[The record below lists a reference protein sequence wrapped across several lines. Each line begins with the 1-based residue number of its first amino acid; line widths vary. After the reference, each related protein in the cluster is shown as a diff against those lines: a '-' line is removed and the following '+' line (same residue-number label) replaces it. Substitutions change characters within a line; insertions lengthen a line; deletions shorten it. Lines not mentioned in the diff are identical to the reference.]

1 MNIGLIGINTV
12 TQLASEINEESNTNK
27 TFLLDDDSSKH
38 NHKHFNNEVIGFSKD
53 ILSLYKSGK
62 IDAYCICLGEK
73 HLQTKKKIYSEL
85 IQNNIPVH
93 SFISKHCIT
102 RTGASVGPGNL
113 LSQGTILGYET
124 VLKGNTIVWP
134 GTIIEHNTVVGEHC
148 YFGSNVTVSGF
159 ATIGECTLVG
169 SGANILPEVKV
180 GKNCIIGAGSVVTK
194 DLPDNSIVK
203 GNPAK

>member
-1 MNIGLIGINTV
+1 MNIGLIGINTI
-12 TQLASEINEESNTNK
+12 TQLASEINLESTANETY
-27 TFLLDDDSSKH
+27 LLDDDLSKH
-38 NHKHFNNEVIGFSKD
+38 DHKHFENDVIG
-53 ILSLYKSGK
+53 LSTDLLRLYNDGK
-62 IDAYCICLGEK
+62 IDAYYLCLGEK
-73 HLQTKKKIYSEL
+73 HLLTKKKIYTEL

-93 SFISKHCIT
+93 SFISKHCIM
-102 RTGASVGPGNL
+102 RTGALVGPGNL

-124 VLKGNTIVWP
+124 VLKGNTILWP

-148 YFGSNVTVSGF
+148 YFGANVTVSGF
-159 ATIGECTLVG
+159 ASIGECTLVG